1 MDFIRR
7 EAYPCRCI
15 WRKRLRP
22 CSEIRHCLPN
32 LNAGSSRESIQR
44 RMVFWLTRSRSA
56 TSAIVSNG
64 PAVSSGGKGL
74 DMAITLVNW
83 GRGFQGLRGV
93 WATDEPRRDRTAS
106 RAAWRAKRCT
116 SDFNSGWGVAS
127 VTCSVSSFRRGTERR
142 CRKSDRPIFPV
153 LPMDEMHLE

>member
-44 RMVFWLTRSRSA
+44 RMVFWLTWKSSA
-56 TSAIVSNG
+56 SSAIVSNG
-64 PAVSSGGKGL
+64 PAVSLGGGGL
-74 DMAITLVNW
+74 DMAITLVNR
-83 GRGFQGLRGV
+83 GRGFQGFRGV

-106 RAAWRAKRCT
+106 RAAWRAKRR
-116 SDFNSGWGVAS
+116 AS
-127 VTCSVSSFRRGTERR
+127 AVSSELGVGPVACPNMGSSRGTDWLRR
-142 CRKSDRPIFPV
+142 
-153 LPMDEMHLE
+153 